1 MVPVKSR
8 EPVSGDIV
16 VSPFPGGC
24 LIGRLRTQPHR
35 ADAWELLKVE
45 SDIDTAIAFAHEFA
59 LHGRGHAWV
68 CEGFG
73 KIRAI

>member
-16 VSPFPGGC
+16 VSPFTGGC
-24 LIGRLRTQPHR
+24 LIGRLRAQRHL
-35 ADAWELLKVE
+35 ADCWELLKVE

-73 KIRAI
+73 KVRAI